1 MRRDYKLF
9 VPALR
14 TGQPLPRPLVVLLH
28 GCGQDP
34 DDFARGT
41 AMNEAAAEQGCY
53 VLYPAQSRMANAQGC
68 WNWFKHGH
76 QARGHGEPALL
87 AAMTRE
93 VVLRHAL
100 DARRVYVA
108 GLSAGGA
115 MAAILAQAYPELYAA
130 LGVHSGLAPG
140 VAVDL
145 QSALMAM
152 RGMAFGAKSPSRAA
166 GGVPLI
172 AFHGDADDVVHVSN
186 SHRLIAALAG
196 GTDPA
201 QVRRLPG
208 GHLRDAT
215 RSLYRSS
222 DDGRVLAEL
231 WTIHGAPHGWSGG
244 MAGGSFTDPLG
255 PSATAQMLR
264 FFLESNSQSAR
275 QRVPFFWR
283 RLDHGQR

>member
-9 VPALR
+9 VPAPR
-14 TGQPLPRPLVVLLH
+14 PGQPSPRPLVVLLH

-41 AMNEAAAEQGCY
+41 AMNEAADAQGCY

-93 VVLRHAL
+93 IIQHHPI

-140 VAVDL
+140 VAVDVH
-145 QSALMAM
+145 SALMAM
-152 RGMAFGAKSPSRAA
+152 KGLPGARSPRAA
-166 GGVPLI
+166 SGVPLI
-172 AFHGDADDVVHVSN
+172 SFHGDADHVVHASN
-186 SHRLIAALAG
+186 SHQLIAAHVGAA
-196 GTDPA
+196 DPA

-215 RSLYRSS
+215 RSLYRSK
-222 DDGRVLAEL
+222 DGRMLAEL

-244 MAGGSFTDPLG
+244 RAEGSFTDPLG

-264 FFLESNSQSAR
+264 FFLESNVMSAR
-275 QRVPFFWR
+275 RRTPFFWR
-283 RLDHGQR
+283 RFDHGQR